1 VLTLPNSTI
10 SFRVLGEGRW
20 KRGFSAELTERRPG
34 TGDFRG
40 LLSRSLGPMIYVRI
54 NVDGGLF
61 SATHCRRDA
70 GDAMGCGCVT
80 VRCACVIGE
89 GTAGTG
95 IRRRAN
101 GRVRRSGDEG

>member
-1 VLTLPNSTI
+1 
-10 SFRVLGEGRW
+10 
-20 KRGFSAELTERRPG
+20 
-34 TGDFRG
+34 
-40 LLSRSLGPMIYVRI
+40 MIYVRI

-95 IRRRAN
+95 IRVVMRGEDSRESVVIRCWWWRR
-101 GRVRRSGDEG
+101 RRRRRRIGGDGW